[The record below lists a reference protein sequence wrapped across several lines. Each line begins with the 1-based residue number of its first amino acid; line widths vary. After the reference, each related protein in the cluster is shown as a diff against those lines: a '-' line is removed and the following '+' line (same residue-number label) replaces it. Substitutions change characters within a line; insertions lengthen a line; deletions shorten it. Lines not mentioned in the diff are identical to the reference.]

1 MRRGTLIVI
10 AGPSGVGK
18 GTVIERLLSR
28 IPEGP
33 ALSVSVTTRAPRSDE
48 VEGVHYRFVTD
59 DAFDRM
65 VADGSLLEWA
75 DIVGHRSGTPR
86 RPVEQLLSAG
96 RDIILEIDVKG
107 AEQVRERVPDALL
120 IFLEPPS
127 LDVLEERLR
136 GRGTETEAMIED
148 RLRLAAREV
157 GEASWF
163 HAVVVNDDADR
174 AADEV
179 AAIIEASRTV

>member
-48 VEGVHYRFVTD
+48 VEGVHYHFVTD
-59 DAFDRM
+59 AEFDRM
-65 VADGSLLEWA
+65 IREGSLLEW
-75 DIVGHRSGTPR
+75 
-86 RPVEQLLSAG
+86 RPVEELLAAG
-96 RDIILEIDVKG
+96 RDVILEIDVKG
-107 AEQVRERVPDALL
+107 AEQVRERVPEALL

-127 LDVLEERLR
+127 LDELEQRLR
-136 GRGTETEAMIED
+136 GRGTETEAMIAD
-148 RLRLAAREV
+148 RLRLAAREL
-157 GEASWF
+157 EESTWF
-163 HAVVVNDDADR
+163 DAVVVNDDVDR

-179 AAIIEASRTV
+179 AAIIEASRTI